1 MRTLLKT
8 ALLLVGLGL
17 FAISAGAAEPV
28 SIGNYG
34 DDGGEVYYQVTCS
47 DNTTG
52 SVIVRE
58 EPNEICAL
66 PAYGE
71 EICKAVW
78 TVKSAAAKACK

>member
-8 ALLLVGLGL
+8 ILLLAGLGL
-17 FAISAGAAEPV
+17 FAIPAGAAEPV
-28 SIGNYG
+28 SVGNYG

-58 EPNEICAL
+58 EPKEICAL
-66 PAYGE
+66 PARGE
-71 EICKAVW
+71 TVCKTAW
-78 TVKSAAAKACK
+78 TVESAAAKACK